1 MANKPTIFNTIPK
14 LDYTEQATEC
24 NINEFKKVVESRRSI
39 RVYLPEPIPEAIMQD
54 CLRLATLAP
63 SSSNLQPWQ
72 FFWVRNQA
80 KKQELVNYCLGQP
93 AAATAPELIVAV
105 SRPDFWKTNQQQM
118 LALFNDGAKDK
129 LSAGF
134 DYYNRIVPLAYNQ
147 GFLGIKGLFKK
158 IALFFIG
165 LKKPTPRGPAS
176 QNDMRVWAN
185 KSTALACQNL
195 MLALR
200 AYNYD
205 SCPMEGMDPVRIQ
218 KMLNLPSQAEIC
230 MVISAGKRNPSRGV
244 YGKQIRFD
252 SNLFI
257 KIID

>member
-1 MANKPTIFNTIPK
+1 MSEKKTIFNTIPK
-14 LDYTEQATEC
+14 LGYTEEGATC
-24 NINEFKKVVESRRSI
+24 NIEEFTKIVESRRSI
-39 RVYLPEPIPEAIMQD
+39 RVYQPEPIPEAIMMD

-72 FFWVRNQA
+72 FFWVRNA
-80 KKQELVNYCLGQP
+80 DKKAELVKYCLGQP
-93 AAATAPELIVAV
+93 AASTAPELIVAV
-105 SRPDFWKTNQQQM
+105 CRPDFWKTNQQQM
-118 LALFNDGAKDK
+118 LALFNSGEKDK
-129 LSAGF
+129 LTAGF

-147 GFLGIKGLFKK
+147 GFLGIKGLVKK
-158 IALFFIG
+158 IALFFIA

-176 QNDMRVWAN
+176 KNDMRVWAN

-205 SCPMEGMDPVRIQ
+205 SCPMEGIDPVRIQ
-218 KMLNLPSQAEIC
+218 KMLNLPKAAEIC
-230 MVISAGKRNPSRGV
+230 IVISAGKRNAAQGI

-252 SNLFI
+252 NDQFI
-257 KIID
+257 KIV